1 MKTKSRSTSGQK
13 MIFIAGALFCL
24 MLISVS
30 LLSGLYARYISNG
43 DGDDA
48 ARVAKFDVATTVH
61 NVNAEFINKGET
73 NNTYTIA
80 VTNNSEVAVRCDLV
94 LVFDSA
100 LEYINITVDGNAPSE
115 ISLDKK
121 TFTFKDI
128 ALLAPNGA
136 TADCQLVFT
145 VTDWNAVTSEA
156 DGASVT
162 YTFGFDGTLY
172 CTQID

>member
-1 MKTKSRSTSGQK
+1 MKTKSRLTSGQT

-30 LLSGLYARYISNG
+30 LLSGLYAKFLSTGNG
-43 DGDDA
+43 DDT
-48 ARVAKFDVATTVH
+48 ARVAKFDVETTDL
-61 NVNAEFINKGET
+61 NVNAKFVNKGAQD
-73 NNTYTIA
+73 NTYTIKID
-80 VTNNSEVAVRCDLV
+80 NNSEVAVRCDLV

-136 TADCQLVFT
+136 TADCQLVFA

-156 DGASVT
+156 VGASVT

>member
-1 MKTKSRSTSGQK
+1 MKSKFTSGHI

-24 MLISVS
+24 MLVSVA
-30 LLSGLYARYISNG
+30 LMSGLYARYVSNG

-48 ARVAKFDVATTVH
+48 ARVAKFDVATTVN

-94 LVFDSA
+94 LVFDNPVQH
-100 LEYINITVDGNAPSE
+100 LNVTVDGIAPTE
-115 ISLDKK
+115 ISADKK
-121 TFTFKDI
+121 TITFRNI
-128 ALLAPNGA
+128 ASLAPNGD
-136 TADCQLVFT
+136 TANCTLAFA

-156 DGASVT
+156 TGENIE
-162 YTFGFDGTLY
+162 FIFKFDGTLY